1 MIHGK
6 PLTAIIP
13 ARSGSKEIPGKNL
26 YKIDGETLV
35 ERTIRLAKSNSQIDK
50 ILVTTDDP
58 EIYKI
63 AQKNNVAPPN
73 LRPKH
78 LSTDTSLTIDAV
90 KHVLNDAK
98 IHDGYVLLLQVTTPL
113 RTNDDLHN
121 FLKKYEEYPK
131 TEAIVS
137 VVNHKSPH
145 PEKLLKKAGDFL
157 VPYMGKNPSVPRQS
171 LQSVFALNGAFYLTS
186 FKIIKNKSTFLPEKT
201 IPFVMPQERSINLDE
216 PLDILLLEAV
226 IKKNKKNT

>member
-1 MIHGK
+1 MIQGK

-13 ARSGSKEIPGKNL
+13 ARSGSKGIPGKNL

-35 ERTIRLAKSNSQIDK
+35 ERTIRLAKSNNQIDN

-58 EIYKI
+58 QIYKI
-63 AQKNNVAPPN
+63 AKNHNAAPPS

-78 LSTDTSLTIDAV
+78 LSTDTALTIDAV
-90 KHVLNDAK
+90 KHVLKDSN

-113 RTNDDLHN
+113 RTKDDLHN
-121 FLKKYEEYPK
+121 FLKKYEEFPEA
-131 TEAIVS
+131 EAIVS
-137 VVNHKSPH
+137 VVKHKNPH
-145 PEKLLKKAGDFL
+145 PEKLLKKSEEYL

-171 LQSVFALNGAFYLTS
+171 LQSVYALNGAFYLTS
-186 FKIIKNKSTFLPEKT
+186 VRIIKNKSTFLPEKT

-216 PLDILLLEAV
+216 PFDLLLLEAV
-226 IKKNKKNT
+226 IKNKKNT